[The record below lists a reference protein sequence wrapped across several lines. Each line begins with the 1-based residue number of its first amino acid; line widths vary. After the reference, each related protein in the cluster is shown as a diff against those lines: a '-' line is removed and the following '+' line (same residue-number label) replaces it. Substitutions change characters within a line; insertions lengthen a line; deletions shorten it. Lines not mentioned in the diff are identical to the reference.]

1 MVKSNAH
8 GCKGEGAC
16 SLSTAHMRSLCTR
29 GHTWLHDQPKVPRS
43 DAYVVNQKSCRGCC
57 CAAFALEVTRGCTI
71 NLKSRGQMLTSYLR
85 RQPKELSRLLLD
97 TLQALARFMSF
108 MRGTSW
114 TVG

>member
-8 GCKGEGAC
+8 VCKGEGAC
-16 SLSTAHMRSLCTR
+16 GLSTAHMRSLCTR
-29 GHTWLHDQPKVPRS
+29 GHMWLHDQPKVPRS
-43 DAYVVNQKSCRGCC
+43 GAYVV
-57 CAAFALEVTRGCTI
+57 
-71 NLKSRGQMLTSYLR
+71 
-85 RQPKELSRLLLD
+85 QPKELSRLLLD